1 MSIKEIFSK
10 LPFTKRH
17 LYILAATVAILLLY
31 HIISNV
37 LAKPD
42 IVKEVPYVRTVTVGK
57 ETVDNTSS
65 YPGEV
70 RGRYESDLAFQVAG
84 KIISRSVNLGD
95 TVKTEQSFE
104 ASKAAVTAAEANYK
118 LARDNASRYT
128 ALYNSGGVSKAMM
141 EQYNTQ
147 MEAAASSLRSR
158 SPSKSSA
165 STSILT
171 RHP

>member
-65 YPGEV
+65 YPGEEI
-70 RGRYESDLAFQVAG
+70 GRAHV
-84 KIISRSVNLGD
+84 
-95 TVKTEQSFE
+95 
-104 ASKAAVTAAEANYK
+104 
-118 LARDNASRYT
+118 
-128 ALYNSGGVSKAMM
+128 
-141 EQYNTQ
+141 
-147 MEAAASSLRSR
+147 
-158 SPSKSSA
+158 
-165 STSILT
+165 
-171 RHP
+171 

>member
-17 LYILAATVAILLLY
+17 LYILAAAVAILLLY

-37 LAKPD
+37 FAKPD

-84 KIISRSVNLGD
+84 KII
-95 TVKTEQSFE
+95 QPP
-104 ASKAAVTAAEANYK
+104 AS
-118 LARDNASRYT
+118 
-128 ALYNSGGVSKAMM
+128 
-141 EQYNTQ
+141 
-147 MEAAASSLRSR
+147 
-158 SPSKSSA
+158 
-165 STSILT
+165 I
-171 RHP
+171 